1 MSDLKDLE
9 VFQRLPVNVIR
20 PWLEKE
26 QAEALRLLTQGV
38 DTVAIYRAQGR
49 ALFIEHLL
57 KLLTAA
63 QSTR

>member
-1 MSDLKDLE
+1 VKDTD
-9 VFQRLPVNVIR
+9 VFQRIPANVLR

-26 QAEALRLLTQGV
+26 QAEALRLLTHGV